1 MYSSHAHNLQHG
13 IVESVTDAKYEEYLK
28 YNVFEPAGMM
38 ATQFDVPSRIV
49 NNRGKGYVRDANGQF
64 INAPNENPSYKYAG
78 GGILSNVEDMVRL
91 ALAINNGKLL
101 DRQTVT
107 EMHTPQIDPSI
118 REYGTNTTLGHEQA
132 LAWFIRTD
140 QAGRRYPSHT
150 GTVKGTRSFLANFA
164 DQGVVVALQV
174 NSLPFDSARYG
185 EAIAQM
191 FLGNR

>member
-1 MYSSHAHNLQHG
+1 
-13 IVESVTDAKYEEYLK
+13 
-28 YNVFEPAGMM
+28 
-38 ATQFDVPSRIV
+38 
-49 NNRGKGYVRDANGQF
+49 
-64 INAPNENPSYKYAG
+64 
-78 GGILSNVEDMVRL
+78 L